1 MEEHSG
7 TRTGRWR
14 RALRERSTLSLEERL
29 YRVIRSDIESGE
41 LPAGALL
48 PSSER
53 VAQELALQETEVQ
66 SAFAR
71 LLVEG
76 LLAVRNSGQIC
87 IASQGQAKT
96 VGDETQRRFEASLF
110 KAMREAQARGLS
122 STEASG
128 MFKAALQRLGE
139 IEKDKRRNRNREDD
153 NDPEE

>member
-1 MEEHSG
+1 MEEHSA

-14 RALRERSTLSLEERL
+14 RALRGPSTLSLEERL
-29 YRVIRSDIESGE
+29 YRVIRSDIESGA

-66 SAFAR
+66 SALAR

-76 LLAVRNSGQIC
+76 LLAVRDSGQIC
-87 IASQGQAKT
+87 IASQGQDRI
-96 VGDETQRRFEASLF
+96 VGDDTQRRFEASLF

-139 IEKDKRRNRNREDD
+139 IEKDKRRNRTEENE
-153 NDPEE
+153 DPEE